1 MASVARKGAE
11 SYLKA
16 KKTQL
21 KRPSRALYNEEE
33 RKERRRLYNQKRYY
47 ENRINQLSSTYSS
60 IVTLSSIQH
69 RIPNNPDNPSESLR
83 AELYTKGYFEDPYY
97 AIRDIREWMQ
107 TNGDIDL
114 LNRLLSVVNTDID
127 DDEARVTINDS
138 GYDDLINQYS
148 QNIENINQQMDALK
162 QNASDR
168 KNEEMLKYMDKKN
181 RIETGNKLLDDIASG
196 KKIISKLSNPEQ
208 KAIEYAKSKIAD
220 AVINHIDFDKIPEE
234 YKSVVKNTIYT
245 AVMNNPI
252 EGLRSA
258 MVSNVSIA
266 TAKKYGTEAGKFAG
280 GVMSSLTSVLT
291 GKPSL
296 KPAAQSALGY
306 MVSRSKLNRDL
317 MQEVSEDLVTKG
329 LSTNDKENAKMLSRD
344 ILIDIGKDIIS
355 SGGDIFVA
363 IPKIVKDVLIDS
375 GQAGIR
381 KIKYDKVS
389 KADKEKRKK
398 QEKAAKEQQKK
409 FEGLTKQ
416 EEDEYIKEML
426 KKFDME

>member
-1 MASVARKGAE
+1 MKRVAKKGAE
-11 SYLKA
+11 SYLNI

-33 RKERRRLYNQKRYY
+33 RKERRRLYSQNVYY
-47 ENRINQLSSTYSS
+47 RKQIKKITDLNTST
-60 IVTLSSIQH
+60 VTLSSIQDK
-69 RIPNNPDNPSESLR
+69 IPNDEGSEGIR
-83 AELYTKGYFEDPYY
+83 ALLADKGYFNDPEYSM
-97 AIRDIREWMQ
+97 RDIREWMQ
-107 TNGDIDL
+107 SNGDDDL
-114 LNRLLSVVNTDID
+114 LDGIINIVNEQID
-127 DDEARVTINDS
+127 DPNARISDQIFEDDRISDYRNKIN
-138 GYDDLINQYS
+138 
-148 QNIENINQQMDALK
+148 ENEQRRDAIK

-168 KNEEMLKYMDKKN
+168 KNEEMLRYMDKKN
-181 RIETGNKLLDDIASG
+181 RIETGNKLLDSIVSG
-196 KKIISKLSNPEQ
+196 EKIVSKLSNPEQ
-208 KAIEYAKSKIAD
+208 EAINYAKRKIAN
-220 AVINHIDFDKIPEE
+220 AVITRIDFDKIPEE
-234 YKSVVKNTIYT
+234 YRSVVKDTIYT
-245 AVMNNPI
+245 AVMNNPV
-252 EGLRSA
+252 EGLRNA
-258 MVSNVSIA
+258 MISNVSIS

-280 GVMSSLTSVLT
+280 GLMSSLTSIMT
-291 GKPSL
+291 GKPNL
-296 KPAAQSALGY
+296 KPATQSAFGY

-317 MQEVSEDLVTKG
+317 MQEVSEDLVSKG

-363 IPKIVKDVLIDS
+363 IPKIIKDVLLDS

-381 KIKYDKVS
+381 KIKYDKVA

>member
-33 RKERRRLYNQKRYY
+33 RKERRRLYNQNTYY
-47 ENRINQLSSTYSS
+47 RKQIKKITDLNTS
-60 IVTLSSIQH
+60 IITVSSIQDK
-69 RIPNNPDNPSESLR
+69 IPNDEGSEGIR
-83 AELYTKGYFEDPYY
+83 ALLASKGYFNDPEYSM
-97 AIRDIREWMQ
+97 RDIREWMQ
-107 TNGDIDL
+107 SNGDDEL
-114 LNRLLSVVNTDID
+114 LRGIISIVNEQID
-127 DDEARVTINDS
+127 DPNARISDQIIEDDRISDYRDKIN
-138 GYDDLINQYS
+138 
-148 QNIENINQQMDALK
+148 ENEQRMDAIK

-168 KNEEMLKYMDKKN
+168 KNEEMLRYMDKKN

-196 KKIISKLSNPEQ
+196 KKILSKLSNPEQ
-208 KAIEYAKSKIAD
+208 EAINYAKRKIAN
-220 AVINHIDFDKIPEE
+220 AVITHIDFDKIPEE